1 MQQRGQYR
9 TYEGIMPRRSKG
21 ARLWLRPPR
30 RKGRR
35 IIANAVWIILDGKQ
49 HFATGCL
56 AHQIGEAERC
66 LADYVSSKYRP
77 ARHARDIAQIDVADV
92 LSIYLDDCGARVVDQ
107 PKLER
112 CITRLNNYWGGKMLS
127 EITNEECRAYV
138 RSRGKIG
145 GARSDLETL
154 RAAIN
159 HHAKQNLHRETV
171 HVSLPAKGQPR
182 DRWLTRTEAGR
193 LLWAETV
200 HVSLPAKG
208 QPRDRWLTRTETG
221 RLLWACWRYRE
232 KQTVHRGKQRGNQ
245 IETDKRSLRHLARF
259 ILIGLYTGTR
269 AGAIASASPYRDL
282 GHSFVD
288 LDQGIF
294 YRLAIGHRASKKRQP
309 PAPVPERLLAHMR
322 RWVRRGVITSHFVEW
337 NGAPVKSVKTAF
349 NHAVKVAGLWGRVTP
364 HTLPHTAALWLMQRG
379 VPIWQAA
386 GYLGMSAEVLERTYG
401 HHHPDYM
408 RGAAQAITSKQ
419 VQNVSLVVSL
429 ADQRNDRQKRRNPAR
444 LEPATKRL

>member
-1 MQQRGQYR
+1 
-9 TYEGIMPRRSKG
+9 MPRRSKG

-35 IIANAVWIILDGKQ
+35 VIANAVWIILDGKQ
-49 HFATGCL
+49 HIATGCL

-77 ARHARDIAQIDVADV
+77 ARHARDIAQIDIADV

-112 CITRLNNYWGGKMLS
+112 CIARLNNYWGGKMLS

-182 DRWLTRTEAGR
+182 DRWLTRTEA
-193 LLWAETV
+193 A
-200 HVSLPAKG
+200 
-208 QPRDRWLTRTETG
+208 

-232 KQTVHRGKQRGNQ
+232 KQTVHRGKQKGNQ
-245 IETDKRSLRHLARF
+245 IETDKRPLRHLARF

-294 YRLAIGHRASKKRQP
+294 YRLAIGRRASKKRQP
-309 PAPVPERLLAHMR
+309 PAPVPQRLLAHMR
-322 RWVRRGVITSHFVEW
+322 RWVHRGVITSHFVEW

-364 HTLPHTAALWLMQRG
+364 HTLRHTAATWLMQRG

-429 ADQRNDRQKRRNPAR
+429 ADQRNDRQKRR
-444 LEPATKRL
+444 KV